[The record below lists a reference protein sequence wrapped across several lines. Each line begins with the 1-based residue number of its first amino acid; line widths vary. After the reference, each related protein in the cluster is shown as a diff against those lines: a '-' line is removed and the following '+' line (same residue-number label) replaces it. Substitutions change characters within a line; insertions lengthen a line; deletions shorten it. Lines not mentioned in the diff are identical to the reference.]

1 METEWWFWYPYYIS
15 ENVTLAKSIYKLGS
29 ISHKVTI
36 SDVWV
41 FDTKYKMALPLIKD
55 YFGMIYSD
63 PDHEE
68 VAANFE
74 QVYLVL
80 QYMNMKAM
88 KLGFKKNC

>member
-1 METEWWFWYPYYIS
+1 MKRKQSDDFYILNNTS
-15 ENVTLAKSIYKLGS
+15 ENVTLGKSIYKLGS
-29 ISHKVTI
+29 ISHKVRN
-36 SDVWV
+36 SDVWI
-41 FDTKYKMALPLIKD
+41 FDTEYKKVQPLIKD
-55 YFGMIYSD
+55 YLGMIYSD

-88 KLGFKKNC
+88 KLGF